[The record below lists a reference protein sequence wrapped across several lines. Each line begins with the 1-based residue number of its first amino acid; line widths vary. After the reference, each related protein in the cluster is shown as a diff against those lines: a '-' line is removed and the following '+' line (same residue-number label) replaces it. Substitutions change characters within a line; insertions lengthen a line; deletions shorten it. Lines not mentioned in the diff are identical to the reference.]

1 MLIYKLNAIQSQ
13 ILTCFFPPW
22 NIILPELP
30 EQIGHAL
37 LNLFPKEKRR
47 TEVHFSTFSTCS
59 HVGWFSSVLWWLL
72 SIVGL
77 LLAPLFSLPVH
88 HSLPTPQVP
97 SHAPRAGSAGES
109 PLNLVFIFLLH
120 VIGSCLSSS
129 YADVVDF
136 VLFYLLFSFVLIALE
151 KLAISIYM
159 ACIALAILS
168 LQIRKL
174 KTKNS
179 HSSNIK

>member
-59 HVGWFSSVLWWLL
+59 HVGWFSSVLWWLHVHCRSAASSPVL
-72 SIVGL
+72 STS
-77 LLAPLFSLPVH
+77 APL
-88 HSLPTPQVP
+88 P
-97 SHAPRAGSAGES
+97 SHPSGTLACPEGRECWREPTEFSVYFSTACNWKLS
-109 PLNLVFIFLLH
+109 VF
-120 VIGSCLSSS
+120 
-129 YADVVDF
+129 
-136 VLFYLLFSFVLIALE
+136 
-151 KLAISIYM
+151 
-159 ACIALAILS
+159 
-168 LQIRKL
+168 
-174 KTKNS
+174 
-179 HSSNIK
+179 